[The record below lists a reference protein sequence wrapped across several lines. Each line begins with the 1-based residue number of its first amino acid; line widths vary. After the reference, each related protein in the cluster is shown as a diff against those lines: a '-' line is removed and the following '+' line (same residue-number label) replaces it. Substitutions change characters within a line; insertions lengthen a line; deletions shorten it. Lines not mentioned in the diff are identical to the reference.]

1 MENKIK
7 INFNYNKN
15 VTSFCYTIFMRKSN
29 DLITKDIK
37 KLIIQIAIPSS
48 IGMFFNTM
56 YNIVDTFY
64 VGLISTIAISALSY
78 SFVVYF
84 MLLSISFGL
93 SSAITVYV
101 GNSLGKKRISLAKI
115 YVSNGISFFAFTSI
129 VLCLF
134 GFIFS
139 RDIFTLMGA
148 QGEALE
154 LALSY
159 TYIILIG
166 TIPML
171 LGLGANA
178 VLIAKGDTK
187 SYRNT
192 LILGFFLNLLLDPLF
207 IYGYGIIPAFEFSGV
222 ALATVLIQFLTTGYI
237 FVKLYATG
245 LFEIEKF
252 YKKIPNFSIY
262 KDLLIQAMPASL
274 NMFLMSLG
282 TMVITYF
289 ISDYGYQAVAGFGIG
304 YRVEQIILLPMLGLN
319 VAVSTIV
326 ANNFGAKNF
335 LRIDEVIK
343 KSLLYGYIISAIG
356 VVLLVV
362 FGKFIIMIF
371 SNDIVVLDVA
381 YDYIII
387 ESLIFFAFITIFI
400 SNSTLQGIKKP
411 FMVPIIS
418 FYRQIL
424 IPSIVLFF
432 VVKVWHLDISCIWIS
447 MLIIVYSAAI
457 FIFFYMRKILKN

>member
-1 MENKIK
+1 
-7 INFNYNKN
+7 
-15 VTSFCYTIFMRKSN
+15 MRKSN

-37 KLIIQIAIPSS
+37 KLIFQIAIPSS
-48 IGMFFNTM
+48 VGMFFNTM
-56 YNIVDTFY
+56 YNVVDTFY

-78 SFVVYF
+78 SFIVYF

-101 GNSLGKKRISLAKI
+101 GNSLGKGKKSFARIYAM
-115 YVSNGISFFAFTSI
+115 NGISFFAIIS
-129 VLCLF
+129 VLLCIF
-134 GFIFS
+134 GYIFS
-139 RDIFTLMGA
+139 EDIFILMGA
-148 QGEALE
+148 KGEALD

-166 TIPML
+166 TIPLL

-178 VLIAKGDTK
+178 VLVARGDTK

-192 LILGFFLNLLLDPLF
+192 LIFGFFANLLLNPIF
-207 IYGYGIIPAFEFSGV
+207 MYGYGIIPSFGFNGV
-222 ALATVLIQFLTTGYI
+222 AIATVLIQFINFLYI
-237 FVKLYATG
+237 FS
-245 LFEIEKF
+245 KF
-252 YKKIPNFSIY
+252 YDTKFFHFKRFFSNLPNFNVY
-262 KDLLIQAMPASL
+262 KDLLHQAIPASL

-282 TMVITYF
+282 TMIVSYF
-289 ISDYGYQAVAGFGIG
+289 VSDYGYKEMAAFGIG

-326 ANNFGAKNF
+326 ANNFGAKNYE
-335 LRIDEVIK
+335 RIDEVIK
-343 KSLLYGYIISAIG
+343 KSLMYGYIMSGIG
-356 VVLLVV
+356 VLLLAI
-362 FGKFIIMIF
+362 FGKYIVMIF
-371 SNDIVVLDVA
+371 TRDSIVIDIAYGYIVV
-381 YDYIII
+381 

-411 FMVPIIS
+411 LAVPIIS

-424 IPSIVLFF
+424 MPSIVLFF
-432 VVKVWHLDISCIWIS
+432 VVKIWALDIIFVWIS

-457 FIFFYMRKILKN
+457 FIFIFTKRNLFSVTG